1 MSIDNCQ
8 KCDKRMDTDFTE
20 YQADGSLLCDGC
32 LDEEEADF
40 PEWDARAGAE
50 PQPGWEAIAREL
62 AQSLSSIVGT
72 HSVRRVNREMHAEAM
87 AALAKYEQEK
97 GV

>member
-8 KCDKRMDTDFTE
+8 KCDERLDTDFAE
-20 YQADGSLLCDGC
+20 YQAGGSLLCDGC
-32 LDEEEADF
+32 LDDLEAK
-40 PEWDARAGAE
+40 PETDWK
-50 PQPGWEAIAREL
+50 AIAGEL
-62 AQSLSSIVGT
+62 AESLSSIVGM